1 MGVRWV
7 PNQFLDCMRFE
18 TYEQAWLKIK
28 NIPFEQGAFQHSFLV
43 REKMGKLL
51 NFAFRISQLVK
62 NIILL

>member
-43 REKMGKLL
+43 REKMDKLL
-51 NFAFRISQLVK
+51 NFAFRISQLVQD
-62 NIILL
+62 IILL